1 MNNISEETIEE
12 EMNSYKFISQTIKEK
27 IEKVATSVTATQ
39 KLIDEYPLLKA
50 LYRIDGDKVNINY
63 VIFSNDE
70 FKNIAEEINLIFFLN
85 NPIDILQVS
94 IKNSYAKY
102 KETKVEIKNEKENE
116 EIDISYDYQDELL
129 NELRKELYQRE
140 EEYNRR
146 KKINL
151 KQEDIL
157 TGKEKLI

>member
-12 EMNSYKFISQTIKEK
+12 GINSYKFISQTIKEK

-50 LYRIDGDKVNINY
+50 LYRIDGEKVNINY

-102 KETKVEIKNEKENE
+102 KETKVEIKNDKENE

-129 NELRKELYQRE
+129 NELRKELHQRE
-140 EEYNRR
+140 EEFYRKR
-146 KKINL
+146 KKSI
-151 KQEDIL
+151 
-157 TGKEKLI
+157 

>member
-12 EMNSYKFISQTIKEK
+12 GINSYKFISQTIKEK

-50 LYRIDGDKVNINY
+50 LYRIDGEKVNINY

-94 IKNSYAKY
+94 INNSYAKY
-102 KETKVEIKNEKENE
+102 KETKVEIKNDKENE

-129 NELRKELYQRE
+129 NELRKELHQRE
-140 EEYNRR
+140 EEFYRKR
-146 KKINL
+146 KKSI
-151 KQEDIL
+151 
-157 TGKEKLI
+157 

>member
-1 MNNISEETIEE
+1 MNNISEETAQE
-12 EMNSYKFISQTIKEK
+12 EMDSYKFICKPIKEK

-94 IKNSYAKY
+94 INNSYAKY

-146 KKINL
+146 KKN
-151 KQEDIL
+151 
-157 TGKEKLI
+157 

>member
-1 MNNISEETIEE
+1 LNNISEETIEE

-27 IEKVATSVTATQ
+27 IENVATSVTATQ

-102 KETKVEIKNEKENE
+102 KETKVEIKDEKENE

-129 NELRKELYQRE
+129 NELRKELHQRE
-140 EEYNRR
+140 EEFYRKR
-146 KKINL
+146 KKSI
-151 KQEDIL
+151 
-157 TGKEKLI
+157 